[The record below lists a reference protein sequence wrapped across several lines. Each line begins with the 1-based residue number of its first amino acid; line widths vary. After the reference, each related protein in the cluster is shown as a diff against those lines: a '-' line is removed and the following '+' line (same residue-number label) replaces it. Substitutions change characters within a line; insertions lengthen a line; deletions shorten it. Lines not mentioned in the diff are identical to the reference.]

1 MNPALMLQKAL
12 LGLVLVALGFG
23 IWQSQRWMRAG
34 ILFEQSQRY
43 QEAWGESP
51 ELLTAENW
59 LAAGENLFAALQL
72 NPREADYLHRY
83 GALLESERSLPG
95 VEVTQEQNLQILNN
109 VIEAHLLGVKQRP
122 ADPYGW
128 AYFAR
133 AKALAGQLDGVFNL
147 ALERINV
154 LAPWEKQIHQSI
166 ASIAVYYWPNMSD
179 NGRYFAATILQ
190 RALSNPDNAA
200 AVQPILQDSDLLPML
215 TGGNGTPANQ

>member
-34 ILFEQSQRY
+34 VLFEQSQRY

-51 ELLTAENW
+51 DLLTAENW

-83 GALLESERSLPG
+83 GILLDSERSLPG
-95 VEVTQEQNLQILNN
+95 LEVTQEQNLQILSN
-109 VIEAHLLGVKQRP
+109 VIEAHLLGIQQRP

-128 AYFAR
+128 TYFAR
-133 AKALAGQLDGVFNL
+133 AKALAGQLDSEFDL

-154 LAPWEKQIHQSI
+154 LAPWEKQIHQTI

-179 NGRYFAATILQ
+179 NGKYFAAAILQ

-200 AVQPILQDSDLLPML
+200 AVRPILQDSDLLPLL
-215 TGGNGTPANQ
+215 TGGSDTPATQ